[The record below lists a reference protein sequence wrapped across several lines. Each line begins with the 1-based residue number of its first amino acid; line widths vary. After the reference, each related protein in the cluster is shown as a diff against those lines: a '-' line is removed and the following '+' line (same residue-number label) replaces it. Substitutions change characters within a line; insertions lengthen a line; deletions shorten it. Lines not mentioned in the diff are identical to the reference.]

1 MSENM
6 SKACYN
12 CIHRGTVP
20 NSRHSSCQHPDV
32 LHMDCGTYR
41 TVIRRLANEE
51 EVIRISGGMGVHFEE
66 LGVKGGWAF
75 PLTLILSG
83 YRYTGYKSW
92 NNG

>member
-51 EVIRISGGMGVHFEE
+51 EVIRISGGMGVHFDEQ
-66 LGVKGGWAF
+66 GVKGGYALWPFNFDPIWLVECIGFQEA
-75 PLTLILSG
+75 
-83 YRYTGYKSW
+83 
-92 NNG
+92 